1 MENQHPRVPLR
12 LVYDRV
18 TWVAVL
24 LSIAAKSSILASGP
38 TRCHSPRNVLSQRV
52 FPNLGNTR
60 RACRAQPRFKNNSEL
75 PKDWPAALRQAEYMA
90 KRLRAAVVCC
100 LS

>member
-38 TRCHSPRNVLSQRV
+38 TRCHSPRNVLSSASVPQ
-52 FPNLGNTR
+52 LGEHTKGL
-60 RACRAQPRFKNNSEL
+60 QS
-75 PKDWPAALRQAEYMA
+75 PA
-90 KRLRAAVVCC
+90 
-100 LS
+100 SF